1 MRNVT
6 FIPCIQTTCFT
17 LQCMLISNVSSFCV
31 FVLFFSR
38 QSFLLRQ
45 LFPLQQNR
53 NVYHTNPFWCYSV
66 QRSTRF
72 LVLLIYS
79 SAGIRRPITVFYR
92 PLFCCVRISRLF
104 ALDTW
109 AICKMSKCLRI
120 RKVPVTHWICRLQAS
135 FERGWI
141 SSAIAPLWCVTLI
154 HLNATYKMC
163 NASNRTWCRL
173 WLTNCGFTSTY
184 ILVANASFATNWEY
198 WVESNVSP

>member
-1 MRNVT
+1 MHVDLERIKFLCVCAI
-6 FIPCIQTTCFT
+6 FQSSVVSASAIVSASAKSKCIPYKSI
-17 LQCMLISNVSSFCV
+17 L
-31 FVLFFSR
+31 VLF
-38 QSFLLRQ
+38 
-45 LFPLQQNR
+45 
-53 NVYHTNPFWCYSV
+53 
-66 QRSTRF
+66 RSTLNSILGSSDLF
-72 LVLLIYS
+72 IGWNS
-79 SAGIRRPITVFYR
+79 SAHYSFYR
-92 PLFCCVRISRLF
+92 PLLCCVRISRLF

-120 RKVPVTHWICRLQAS
+120 RKVPVTHWIFRLQAS